1 MNVENSEDLC
11 TFISPVQSPTRTVL
25 KMIAQFALERLYFKA
40 AKKVSILLKDYDGAY
55 ANCRNIRKPIKRK
68 GMPR

>member
-1 MNVENSEDLC
+1 MNIENSEDLC
-11 TFISPVQSPTRTVL
+11 TFITRVQSPTVL

-40 AKKVSILLKDYDGAY
+40 AKKVSILLKDYDGTY

-68 GMPR
+68 GMST